1 MTMIMFNDYDDDDDN
16 YHCYN
21 GNVLNLTF
29 FFTPFWKVCQSQTL
43 RNFFK
48 H

>member
-21 GNVLNLTF
+21 GNVLSIKF
-29 FFTPFWKVCQSQTL
+29 FLHHFGRFVKA
-43 RNFFK
+43 K

>member
-1 MTMIMFNDYDDDDDN
+1 MTMIMFNDYNDDDDN

-21 GNVLNLTF
+21 GNVLLSS

-43 RNFFK
+43 RNFFMR
-48 H
+48 